1 LVRLETPAPEGN
13 TVERLNTPAE
23 PHDAPTAAGSADER
37 PGVTSFVGRE
47 QELAALTAA
56 LRQARDERTC
66 RLVTIIGP
74 PGIGKSRLVREFTGT
89 LREEATVVIGRCL
102 SYGEGITYR
111 PLAEI
116 VRQLGPDP
124 PAQVARLL
132 KGDAQAETVT
142 RVVLGAVGLAETAG
156 GSDDTFWAFRR
167 LFEALA
173 RERAL
178 VAVFEDLHWAEPK
191 LLDLLESVTAFSGGA
206 PIVLLGLA
214 RPELLERRPEWA
226 VPGPDRIGL
235 PLEPLSEP
243 DARAMIGK
251 LEPGLDAEVFDQI
264 VERAEGNPLFLEQ
277 LVATQR
283 ESGEPKLPSTVQALL
298 AARIGQL
305 APAERNLLERAS
317 VEGRTF
323 HRGVVAKLLGK
334 TDRAQIGAVLM
345 ALHRKQL
352 IRPDLPEFPGDD
364 AFRFA
369 HVLIREAAYE
379 SLPKQRRAELHE
391 QVAAWL
397 DQKPESEDEIV
408 GYHLEQAYRHREQL
422 HRIDDHARQLAELAG
437 ERLAAAGERASAQD
451 DARGA
456 VNLLER
462 ATSLLP
468 DSRPEKGSAL
478 VVLGKSL
485 EQAGDYARREQVAE
499 EAVRLARARDDRVL
513 EWRARLVPMFFIR
526 GPKRTRTWDEIEQ
539 ELEQAIAELQPL
551 DADDALYEAWIDLGR
566 LRLNLGR
573 YQEAETDFGNAVQ
586 HAERTGD
593 ERGVTFAGGLE
604 GLALILGP
612 TALAEVIGRMEGL
625 LARADGRPSDEWAP
639 LCLLAWAHGLVG
651 RFEEARELA
660 ARGLMILE
668 ELGQWGRV
676 AGFGL
681 RTQAWIEL
689 LAGEPAAAEGL
700 VRRSLELLTASGDEQ
715 SSPSVMCQIAQAV
728 YEQGRYDEAEALALS
743 GEKAAAD
750 DDQDTRAVS
759 SSLRAVI
766 LARRGQLEE
775 AEALA
780 RRALALVRHS
790 DGLVEGGEFHLRLVE
805 VLRTAGKDAE
815 AVAGARTAVELFE
828 RKGAVVL
835 AERARRLLEAEPDE
849 EQPERARR
857 AVTVVFADL
866 IDSTTLGERL
876 DPESLHSVLAS
887 YSERSAA
894 ALERHGGTVEKF
906 IGDAVVGVFGLT
918 ELHEDDALRAVRAAV
933 EVREAVAAL
942 SAEVARDSGVEISVR
957 IGVNTGEVFVSA
969 AGRREPFAT
978 GDALNVAAR
987 LEQAA
992 GNGEILLGEQAYR
1005 LVESVVRAEP
1015 LDPLAVKG
1023 RAAKVRAW
1031 RLQGL
1036 DGDERLRPVSAA
1048 GVTSP
1053 SPTRPFVGRTKELH
1067 ELRSTLEEANSGHGS
1082 LVLVTGE
1089 PGIGKTRLMQEFAGD
1104 ASDRGWHV
1112 VVGRCWE
1119 EGGAPPYWPWIQ
1131 VVQAAGGEFERLAEP
1146 PSDSRAAPAADP
1158 ESVRFRLFD
1167 AVTRYLVEAARVRP
1181 LLIVVDDLHAA
1192 DAPSL
1197 LLLSF
1202 LGGAIADSR
1211 LLVLGSYRE
1220 GERRVHELA
1229 TQFGELARLGRRV
1242 SLRGLS
1248 TDEVEAYVARVAG
1261 DASRPD
1267 AAKLH
1272 AITGGNPFFLGEVMR
1287 LLAAGG
1293 LVGEAAEAVRD
1304 PMLRVPEEVRSL
1316 IRRRVAG
1323 LSHEAI
1329 SSLDV
1334 AAVIGREF
1342 DFRVLERT
1350 SRLRPARLLDVIAEA
1365 VETGIVL
1372 EGPATGHYTFV
1383 HELVRETLY
1392 EDLPPSRRLELH
1404 LMIGRVLEDLSRG
1417 DPDPPLSEIA
1427 HHLALAAPL
1436 GDVEEA
1442 CDYLLRAGDRASGLL
1457 AYEEAAAHY
1466 RRALELLGTAEE
1478 PSAERRCELLLRL
1491 GDANWRAG
1499 DAGAARASYE
1509 EATEVARH
1517 LGAGELLARAA
1528 LGYVTALGGFILFA
1542 RFEAGATGVGLLQE
1556 ALAALPETDSALRVQ
1571 LLARLAAELC
1581 AAREPVERRLAVS
1594 EQAIEVARRL
1604 DDPEALVTALHS
1616 RYWALTTPELV
1627 QERLAH
1633 TEEMVRV
1640 ARDTANIETEFLAH
1654 NARFHCFL
1662 ELCDGRAL
1670 DAEIEAMS
1678 QLAERT
1684 QQPFYRWHSTCL
1696 RTIRATLDGRF
1707 ADAERLAGEALE
1719 IGRLRQ
1725 SEYPA
1730 YVFEYAQQFAIAW
1743 ARGLLAELWP
1753 RIESHSER
1761 YRWIPRWRDAF
1772 AAAELGDQNEAR
1784 AEVERYAG
1792 RDFTDLSRD
1801 GLWIIHVCSLA
1812 EACVLVDDARRGE
1825 QLYDLL
1831 LPHADQ
1837 NAVSYTQQPFGPV
1850 ALRLGMLATLF
1861 GRWEDA
1867 ERHFVT
1873 AIGRCELLG
1882 ARAIRA
1888 RVFCEH
1894 ARMLLA
1900 RGAAGDQ
1907 SHAATLLDDAA
1918 RLCEELGMP
1927 GLLERISALPRLVQE
1942 EAPAASFRRE
1952 GDFWTIAYAGET
1964 FRLRDVKGLRYLA
1977 FLLGSPGK
1985 EIHALELARAA
1996 EGLPVRGT
2004 EADRAETDLRR
2015 SSQGEAEPVLDAQA
2029 REAYRCRLE
2038 ELGDDLQEAR
2048 DWGDPERIAR
2058 IEVEIDALTDELAR
2072 AAGLGGRDRELPSPA
2087 ERARVSVTKAIR
2099 TAIKSIERHSPELGA
2114 HLTASIRT
2122 GRFCSYAP
2130 PGETPPHWTL

>member
-1 LVRLETPAPEGN
+1 LK
-13 TVERLNTPAE
+13 TPAE
-23 PHDAPTAAGSADER
+23 RYEALTAAGAADER
-37 PGVTSFVGRE
+37 RGATPFVGRE
-47 QELAALTAA
+47 QQLNALAAA
-56 LRQARDERTC
+56 LGQAREERTC
-66 RLVTIIGP
+66 RLVTVTGP
-74 PGIGKSRLVREFTGT
+74 PGIGKSRLVREFTASLG
-89 LREEATVVIGRCL
+89 EEATVVVGRCL

-124 PAQVARLL
+124 ATRLAEL
-132 KGDAQAETVT
+132 LEGDAQAEPMT
-142 RVVLGAVGLAETAG
+142 RAVLGTVGVAETVG

-173 RERAL
+173 HERAL
-178 VAVFEDLHWAEPK
+178 VAVFEDLHWAEPR
-191 LLDLLESVTAFSGGA
+191 LLDLLDSVTAFSSGA
-206 PIVLLGLA
+206 PIVLLCLA

-235 PLEPLSEP
+235 SLEPLSE
-243 DARAMIGK
+243 DEARAMIVT
-251 LEPGLDAEVFDQI
+251 LEPGLDEEAFEQI

-277 LVATQR
+277 LVAAVR
-283 ESGEPKLPSTVQALL
+283 EGAEPKLSATVQALL

-305 APAERNLLERAS
+305 ATPERSLLEHAS

-323 HRGVVAKLLGK
+323 HRGAVANLLRK
-334 TDRAQIGAVLM
+334 AERAQIGSVLM
-345 ALHRKQL
+345 SLVRKQL
-352 IRPDLPEFPGDD
+352 IRPSQPEFAGED
-364 AFRFA
+364 AFRFT

-379 SLPKQRRAELHE
+379 SLPKQVRAELHE

-397 DQKPESEDEIV
+397 EQKAESEDEIV

-422 HRIDDHARQLAELAG
+422 DRIDDHARQLADRAG
-437 ERLAAAGERASAQD
+437 ELLAAAGVRASARD
-451 DARGA
+451 DARAA

-468 DSRPEKGSAL
+468 DSRSEKGSAL

-499 EAVRLARARDDRVL
+499 EAISLARARGDRVL

-526 GPKRTRTWDEIEQ
+526 GPKRTRTWDEIEE
-539 ELEQAIAELQPL
+539 ELEQAIAELEPL
-551 DADDALYEAWIDLGR
+551 GADDALYEAWIDLGR
-566 LRLNLGR
+566 LRSNLSR
-573 YQEAETDFGNAVQ
+573 YGEAEAAFTNALRR
-586 HAERTGD
+586 AERTGD
-593 ERGVTFAGGLE
+593 LRAITFSE
-604 GLALILGP
+604 SIRGLALLLGP
-612 TALAEVIGRMEGL
+612 TPVTEVIRRMEEL
-625 LARADGRPSDEWAP
+625 VARAGGRPSDEWGP
-639 LCLLAWAHGLVG
+639 LCLLGWAHGLAG
-651 RFEEARELA
+651 RFQEARELA
-660 ARGLMILE
+660 ARGVAILE

-681 RTQAWIEL
+681 PTQAGIEL
-689 LAGEPAAAEGL
+689 LAGDPGAAERVL
-700 VRRSLELLTASGDEQ
+700 RRSLELLTASGDEQ
-715 SSPSVMCQIAQAV
+715 SSPSVMCQIAEAV
-728 YEQGRYDEAEALALS
+728 YDQGRYDDAEALALS
-743 GEKAAAD
+743 GERAAPSD
-750 DDQDTRAVS
+750 DHDARAQSCFV
-759 SSLRAVI
+759 RAAI

-780 RRALALVRHS
+780 RNALALTRYS
-790 DGLVEGGEFHLRLVE
+790 DNLVSGGELHLRLAK
-805 VLRTAGKDAE
+805 VLRSSGKDAE
-815 AVAGARTAVELFE
+815 AEAEAWTAVELFE

-835 AERARRLLEAEPDE
+835 AERARRLLELDGH
-849 EQPERARR
+849 ERQ
-857 AVTVVFADL
+857 
-866 IDSTTLGERL
+866 S
-876 DPESLHSVLAS
+876 PAS
-887 YSERSAA
+887 
-894 ALERHGGTVEKF
+894 
-906 IGDAVVGVFGLT
+906 
-918 ELHEDDALRAVRAAV
+918 AV
-933 EVREAVAAL
+933 ETR
-942 SAEVARDSGVEISVR
+942 
-957 IGVNTGEVFVSA
+957 
-969 AGRREPFAT
+969 
-978 GDALNVAAR
+978 
-987 LEQAA
+987 
-992 GNGEILLGEQAYR
+992 
-1005 LVESVVRAEP
+1005 
-1015 LDPLAVKG
+1015 
-1023 RAAKVRAW
+1023 
-1031 RLQGL
+1031 
-1036 DGDERLRPVSAA
+1036 
-1048 GVTSP
+1048 P
-1053 SPTRPFVGRTKELH
+1053 SPTRPFVGRMQELH
-1067 ELRSTLEEANSGHGS
+1067 ELRSGLEEASSGHGS

-1089 PGIGKTRLMQEFAGD
+1089 PGIGKTRLMQEFAGM
-1104 ASDRGWHV
+1104 ASASGWHV
-1112 VVGRCWE
+1112 LVGRCWE

-1131 VVQAAGGEFERLAEP
+1131 VVRAAGGEFEELAEP
-1146 PSDSRAAPAADP
+1146 PSDRLAAPGADP

-1167 AVTRYLVEAARVRP
+1167 AVTRYLVDAARARP
-1181 LLIVVDDLHAA
+1181 LVIVVDDLHAA

-1211 LLVLGSYRE
+1211 VLVLGSYRE

-1229 TQFGELARLGRRV
+1229 TLFGELVRVGRRI

-1248 TDEVEAYVARVAG
+1248 TDEVETYVARVAG
-1261 DASRPD
+1261 ESSRAD

-1287 LLAAGG
+1287 LLSAGG
-1293 LVGEAAEAVRD
+1293 LLGDAGEAVRD

-1323 LSHEAI
+1323 LSPEAI

-1350 SRLRPARLLDVIAEA
+1350 SRLHRGRLLDVVAEA
-1365 VETGIVL
+1365 VEAGIVL
-1372 EGPATGHYTFV
+1372 EGPAAGRYTFV

-1404 LMIGRVLEDLSRG
+1404 LMIGRVLEELSGG
-1417 DPDPPLSEIA
+1417 DPDPSLSEIA

-1442 CDYLLRAGDRASGLL
+1442 VDYLLRAGDRASGLL

-1466 RRALELLGTAEE
+1466 ARALELLGTAEE

-1491 GDANWRAG
+1491 GDANWRGG
-1499 DAGAARASYE
+1499 DASAARASYE

-1517 LGAGELLARAA
+1517 LGAGEQLARAA

-1542 RFEAGATGVGLLQE
+1542 RFEAGTTGVGLLQE

-1581 AAREPVERRLAVS
+1581 AAREPVERRLLVS
-1594 EQAIEVARRL
+1594 EQAIDVARRL
-1604 DDPEALVTALHS
+1604 DDSEALVTALHS

-1627 QERLAH
+1627 HERLAH

-1640 ARDTANIETEFLAH
+1640 ARETANIETEFLAH

-1670 DAEIEAMS
+1670 DAEIEAIG
-1678 QLAERT
+1678 QFAERT

-1707 ADAERLAGEALE
+1707 ADAERLADEALQ
-1719 IGRLRQ
+1719 IGSLRQ

-1730 YVFEYAQQFAIAW
+1730 YVFQYAQEFAIAW
-1743 ARGLLAELWP
+1743 ARGGLHELWP
-1753 RIESHSER
+1753 RIEGHSER
-1761 YRWIPRWRDAF
+1761 YPWIPRWRDAF
-1772 AAAELGDQNEAR
+1772 AAAELNDEDAAR

-1792 RDFTDLSRD
+1792 QDFTDLSRD

-1812 EACVLVDDARRGE
+1812 EACVLVGDVRRGE

-1831 LPHADQ
+1831 LPHAEQ

-1850 ALRLGMLATLF
+1850 ALRLGMLATML
-1861 GRWEDA
+1861 GRWDEA
-1867 ERHFVT
+1867 ERHFET
-1873 AIGRCELLG
+1873 AIERCERLG

-1888 RVFCEH
+1888 RVFYEQ

-1907 SHAATLLDDAA
+1907 PRAASFLDDAA
-1918 RLCEELGMP
+1918 HLCEELGMP
-1927 GLLERISALPRLVQE
+1927 GLLARISAEPRLMH
-1942 EAPAASFRRE
+1942 EAPAARFRRE
-1952 GDFWTIAYAGET
+1952 GEFWTIAYAGET

-1985 EIHALELARAA
+1985 EIHVLELAQAV
-1996 EGLPVRGT
+1996 EGVSGRVAPS
-2004 EADRAETDLRR
+2004 AP
-2015 SSQGEAEPVLDAQA
+2015 EPVLDVQA
-2029 REAYRCRLE
+2029 KESYRRRLQ
-2038 ELGDDLQEAR
+2038 ELSEDLQEAR
-2048 DWGDPERIAR
+2048 DWHDLERTAR
-2058 IEVEIDALTDELAR
+2058 IEAEIDAVTDELAR
-2072 AAGLGGRDRELPSPA
+2072 AAGLRGRDRQLASPA

-2099 TAIKSIERHSPELGA
+2099 SAIKAIERESTELGD
-2114 HLTASIRT
+2114 HLNASIRT

-2130 PGETPPHWTL
+2130 PGEEPPAWTF

>member
-1 LVRLETPAPEGN
+1 MRG
-13 TVERLNTPAE
+13 LNTPAE
-23 PHDAPTAAGSADER
+23 PHEALTAAGFADER
-37 PGVTSFVGRE
+37 PGTTPFVGRE
-47 QELAALTAA
+47 QQLAALAAA
-56 LRQARDERTC
+56 LGEARDERTC
-66 RLVTIIGP
+66 SLVTVIGP
-74 PGIGKSRLVREFTGT
+74 AGIGKSRLVREFTRT
-89 LREEATVVIGRCL
+89 LREDATVVVGRCL

-124 PAQVARLL
+124 AARVAELL
-132 KGDAQAETVT
+132 EGDVQAEPVT
-142 RVVLGAVGLAETAG
+142 RVVLGTIGLAETAE

-173 RERAL
+173 RERTL
-178 VAVFEDLHWAEPK
+178 VAVFEDLHWAEPT
-191 LLDLLESVTAFSGGA
+191 LLDLLESVAAFSGGA
-206 PIVLLGLA
+206 PIVLLCLA
-214 RPELLERRPEWA
+214 RPELLERRPEWV
-226 VPGPDRIGL
+226 VPSPGRIGL

-243 DARAMIGK
+243 EARAMIGT
-251 LEPGLDAEVFDQI
+251 LEPELDEEAFERI

-277 LVATQR
+277 LVAALR
-283 ESGEPKLPSTVQALL
+283 EGAEPKVPATVQALL
-298 AARIGQL
+298 AARIGRL
-305 APAERNLLERAS
+305 APAERSLLVRAS

-323 HRGVVAKLLGK
+323 HRGAVANLLRKSERG
-334 TDRAQIGAVLM
+334 QIGSVLM
-345 ALHRKQL
+345 SLVRKQL
-352 IRPDLPEFPGDD
+352 IRPSQPEFAGED
-364 AFRFA
+364 AFRFT
-369 HVLIREAAYE
+369 HVLIRDEAYE
-379 SLPKQRRAELHE
+379 SLPKQVRAELHE

-408 GYHLEQAYRHREQL
+408 GYHLEQAYRLREQL
-422 HRIDDHARQLAELAG
+422 HRIDGHARQLAERAG
-437 ERLAAAGERASAQD
+437 ERLAAAGQRASARD

-468 DSRPEKGSAL
+468 DSRPEKGTAL
-478 VVLGKSL
+478 VVLGRSL
-485 EQAGDYARREQVAE
+485 EQTGDYARRQQVAD
-499 EAVRLARARDDRVL
+499 EAIKLARATDDRVL

-526 GPKRTRTWDEIEQ
+526 GQKRARTWAEIEAELTQ
-539 ELEQAIAELQPL
+539 AVSELEPL
-551 DADDALYEAWIDLGR
+551 GADDALYEAWIDLGR
-566 LRLNLGR
+566 LHLNLS
-573 YQEAETDFGNAVQ
+573 QNQAAEEAFTNALQ

-593 ERGVTFAGGLE
+593 ERAITFAE
-604 GLALILGP
+604 SIRGLALLLGP
-612 TALAEVIGRMEGL
+612 TPLPEFIGQVEEL
-625 LARADGRPSDEWAP
+625 LLRAGGRPSDEWGP
-639 LCLLAWAHGLVG
+639 LCLLAVAHALAG
-651 RFEEARELA
+651 RFQEARDLA
-660 ARGLMILE
+660 GRGLAILE

-676 AGFGL
+676 AGFAL
-681 RTQAWIEL
+681 PFQAWIEE
-689 LAGEPAAAEGL
+689 LAGKPAEAERL
-700 VRRSLELLTASGDEQ
+700 LRRSLELLTASGDEQ
-715 SSPSVMCQIAQAV
+715 SSPNTMCRLAEAV

-743 GEKAAAD
+743 GEKAAAE
-750 DDQDTRAVS
+750 DDQDVAALSAYVRAVV
-759 SSLRAVI
+759 LV
-766 LARRGQLEE
+766 RRGQLEE
-775 AEALA
+775 AEELA
-780 RRALALVRHS
+780 RRALALAEHS
-790 DGLVEGGEFHLRLVE
+790 DSLVEGGEFHLRLAE
-805 VLRTAGKDAE
+805 VLRSAGKDAE
-815 AVAGARTAVELFE
+815 AADEARTAVELFE
-828 RKGAVVL
+828 RKGAVAL
-835 AERARRLLEAEPDE
+835 AERARRLLESQPDE
-849 EQPERARR
+849 ERARR
-857 AVTVVFADL
+857 TVTVVFADL
-866 IDSTTLGERL
+866 VDSTTLGERL
-876 DPESLHSVLAS
+876 DPESLHGVLAR
-887 YSERSAA
+887 YSEQSRA
-894 ALERHGGTVEKF
+894 ALESHGGTVEKF

-918 ELHEDDALRAVRAAV
+918 ELHEDDAVRAVRAALELRQAV
-933 EVREAVAAL
+933 EAL
-942 SAEVARDSGVEISVR
+942 SAEVARDSGVEIGVR
-957 IGVNTGEVFVSA
+957 IGVNTGEVFVGA
-969 AGRREPFAT
+969 GGRREQFAT
-978 GDALNVAAR
+978 GDAVNVAAR

-992 GNGEILLGEQAYR
+992 GDGEILLGEQAYR
-1005 LVESVVRAEP
+1005 LVERLVRAEP
-1015 LDPLAVKG
+1015 LDPLPVKG

-1031 RLQGL
+1031 RLQEL
-1036 DGDERLRPVSAA
+1036 DGDERLRPAPPVE
-1048 GVTSP
+1048 VIQP
-1053 SPTRPFVGRTKELH
+1053 SPTRPFVGRMKELH
-1067 ELRSTLEEANSGHGS
+1067 ELRSTLEEASSGHGS

-1089 PGIGKTRLMQEFAGD
+1089 PGIGKTRLMQEFAGT
-1104 ASDRGWHV
+1104 ASDQGWHV

-1131 VVQAAGGEFERLAEP
+1131 VVRAAGGEFERLAEP
-1146 PSDSRAAPAADP
+1146 PSDSFAAPSADP

-1167 AVTRYLVEAARVRP
+1167 AVTRYLVETARDRP
-1181 LLIVVDDLHAA
+1181 LVIVVDDLHAA

-1229 TQFGELARLGRRV
+1229 TLFGELVRVGRRV

-1350 SRLRPARLLDVIAEA
+1350 SRLRPARLLDVVAEA

-1372 EGPATGHYTFV
+1372 EGPATGRYTFV

-1404 LMIGRVLEDLSRG
+1404 LLIGRVLEELSRG
-1417 DPDPPLSEIA
+1417 EPDPPLTEIA

-1542 RFEAGATGVGLLQE
+1542 RFEAGTTGVGLLQE
-1556 ALAALPETDSALRVQ
+1556 ALAAIPETDSALRVQ

-1581 AAREPVERRLAVS
+1581 AAREPVERRLAFS

-1640 ARDTANIETEFLAH
+1640 ARETANIETEFLAH

-1670 DAEIEAMS
+1670 DAEIEAIG
-1678 QLAERT
+1678 QFAERT

-1696 RTIRATLDGRF
+1696 RAIRATLDGRF
-1707 ADAERLAGEALE
+1707 ADA
-1719 IGRLRQ
+1719 
-1725 SEYPA
+1725 
-1730 YVFEYAQQFAIAW
+1730 
-1743 ARGLLAELWP
+1743 
-1753 RIESHSER
+1753 
-1761 YRWIPRWRDAF
+1761 
-1772 AAAELGDQNEAR
+1772 
-1784 AEVERYAG
+1784 
-1792 RDFTDLSRD
+1792 
-1801 GLWIIHVCSLA
+1801 
-1812 EACVLVDDARRGE
+1812 
-1825 QLYDLL
+1825 
-1831 LPHADQ
+1831 
-1837 NAVSYTQQPFGPV
+1837 
-1850 ALRLGMLATLF
+1850 
-1861 GRWEDA
+1861 
-1867 ERHFVT
+1867 
-1873 AIGRCELLG
+1873 
-1882 ARAIRA
+1882 
-1888 RVFCEH
+1888 
-1894 ARMLLA
+1894 
-1900 RGAAGDQ
+1900 
-1907 SHAATLLDDAA
+1907 
-1918 RLCEELGMP
+1918 
-1927 GLLERISALPRLVQE
+1927 
-1942 EAPAASFRRE
+1942 
-1952 GDFWTIAYAGET
+1952 
-1964 FRLRDVKGLRYLA
+1964 
-1977 FLLGSPGK
+1977 
-1985 EIHALELARAA
+1985 
-1996 EGLPVRGT
+1996 
-2004 EADRAETDLRR
+2004 
-2015 SSQGEAEPVLDAQA
+2015 
-2029 REAYRCRLE
+2029 
-2038 ELGDDLQEAR
+2038 
-2048 DWGDPERIAR
+2048 
-2058 IEVEIDALTDELAR
+2058 
-2072 AAGLGGRDRELPSPA
+2072 
-2087 ERARVSVTKAIR
+2087 
-2099 TAIKSIERHSPELGA
+2099 
-2114 HLTASIRT
+2114 
-2122 GRFCSYAP
+2122 
-2130 PGETPPHWTL
+2130 